1 MVCYHYAK
9 RKGWQILP
17 YVRRIIDQELDQ
29 VFGSLPALAI
39 EGPKGV
45 GKTATATLR
54 AATIH
59 RLDDPARRSLAEAD
73 PSRLLADPTPILLD
87 EWQRLPET
95 WDLVRRAVDDGAGA
109 ESFLLTGSASPD
121 GSGRHSGAGRIPAIR
136 MRPLTLSERFDQ
148 PPSVSLGELLD
159 GSRPALAGETAVGL
173 EHYVD
178 EILASGL
185 PGLRGLSERA
195 LRLQLDSYVE
205 RVVDRDFPELGHS
218 VRNPL
223 GLRRWMAAYAA
234 ATATATSFEKIRAA
248 ATGDEGEQLS
258 KDAALPYRVTLE
270 RLWLLDPVPAWQP
283 TRRHLS
289 RLSAASK
296 HHLADPALAARL
308 LGATREA
315 LLDDAPIGPPVPRD
329 GTLLGALFESLVT
342 LCVRVYAQ
350 NAEATTG
357 HLRTYSG
364 DREVDLIVERQDKG
378 LVAIEVKLKRTVD
391 GDDLHGL
398 HWLSSKIGEELVDAI
413 VVTTGTTA
421 YRRPDGIG
429 VVPAALL
436 GP

>member
-1 MVCYHYAK
+1 M
-9 RKGWQILP
+9 P
-17 YVRRIIDQELDQ
+17 YTIRVLDRELDEIL
-29 VFGSLPALAI
+29 GSLPALAI

-45 GKTATATLR
+45 GKTETASRR

-59 RLDDPARRSLAEAD
+59 RLDDPARLTLAEAD
-73 PSRLLADPTPILLD
+73 PKRLLDDEKPILID

-95 WDLVRRAVDDGAGA
+95 WDLVRRAVDAGA
-109 ESFLLTGSASPD
+109 APESFLLTGSASPD
-121 GSGRHSGAGRIPAIR
+121 GAGRHSGAGRIPTIR
-136 MRPLTLSERFDQ
+136 MRPLTLAERLNS
-148 PPSVSLGELLD
+148 PASVSLAELLRGD
-159 GSRPALAGETAVGL
+159 RPDLAGETSVTL

-178 EILASGL
+178 EIVASGF
-185 PGLRGLSERA
+185 PGLRGASDRA
-195 LRLQLDSYVE
+195 LRLQLDGYIE
-205 RVVDRDFPELGHS
+205 RVVDRDFAELGHA
-218 VRNPL
+218 VRNPA
-223 GLRRWMAAYAA
+223 GLRRWLAAYAA
-234 ATATATSFEKIRAA
+234 ATSSTTSFEKIRAA

-258 KDAALPYRVTLE
+258 KDAARPYRAVLE

-308 LGATREA
+308 LGATRA
-315 LLDDAPIGPPVPRD
+315 GLLENAELGPPVPRD

-350 NAEATTG
+350 RAEARTG
-357 HLRTYSG
+357 HLRTFSG
-364 DREVDLIVERQDKG
+364 SREVDLIIEAQDKRV
-378 LVAIEVKLKRTVD
+378 VAIEVKLKRTIKD
-391 GDDLHGL
+391 DDTRNLRWLKETIGD
-398 HWLSSKIGEELVDAI
+398 ELLDAI
-413 VVTTGTTA
+413 VITTGDAA